1 MHAHHDATMDSM
13 QIVPR
18 LINQFVPASYKLSLS
33 LNRPDRIF
41 DGIVTIVGAIQPD
54 SNNITLHCK
63 DLDIKSIVFDGK
75 AAEFSFSD
83 NDALIIS
90 HSDMMPGEHIL
101 VIDFGGKITDSMHG
115 MYPCYFEHNGIKK
128 ELLATQFESHHAREV
143 FPCVDEPEAKATFD
157 LTLTSE
163 TNVAVL
169 GNMPIKRQSVE
180 DNHLVT
186 TFETTPRMSTYL
198 LAWVI
203 GELHKKSA
211 TTKSGVEVNV
221 WATPAQPSDNLDFAL
236 DIATRSI
243 DFFDEYF
250 GTAYPLSKCDHV
262 ALPDFGSGAMENWGL
277 ITYREIALLADPSTT
292 SIANKHYVATVIA
305 HELSHQW
312 FGNLVTMKWWND
324 LWLNESFA
332 SLVEYTAVD
341 AIEPNWNVWLDFA
354 SYESIV
360 ALRRDSLEGVQS
372 VQTDVNHPDEINTLF
387 DGAIVYAKG
396 ARLLKMLQRYIGDE
410 TFQAGMKEYFK
421 IFAYKNTT
429 ASDLWTLLNT
439 ESKKVI
445 DISTFM
451 STWIEQPGFPVLHV
465 SRIGDQVSLSQER
478 LSSRSSEKSDSLWP
492 ITLNSNYLEMPEIF
506 DVRSQN
512 INVNSN
518 TPLRFNIGSDA
529 HFITHYSHD
538 LLDQL
543 ITQLKAGELS
553 IIDRLQLLNEQI
565 ILANTGII
573 SSEDLIPLL
582 GAYKHE
588 TTEAVWD
595 IICMTIGELK
605 KFVEDNKDAE
615 IKLRLLTKSIASEQY
630 ERLGWTPK
638 LNEPE
643 TDTKL
648 RSVIIGLMLYSED
661 QTVIDTMIKL
671 YTSKQLEELDPE
683 LRGLILTTVVRHIGS
698 NELIGSLLKTYETT
712 TSCEL
717 QQDISS
723 GLTSTRDSKVVDLL
737 LSKMKDTSVIRT
749 QDTARWIAYLIR
761 NKYGRQQTWQWM
773 CDNWNWIN
781 STFGGDK
788 SYDDYPR
795 YAATALSTRKQ
806 LNEFREFFTPLLSD
820 PALTRVINIGINE
833 INDRVDLIEHDG
845 QSVRDALLNL

>member
-41 DGIVTIVGAIQPD
+41 DGIVTIIGIVQPD

-115 MYPCYFEHNGIKK
+115 MYPCYYEHNRVKK

-143 FPCVDEPEAKATFD
+143 FPCIDEPEAKATFD
-157 LTLTSE
+157 VTLTSE
-163 TNVAVL
+163 TNVTVL
-169 GNMPIKRQSVE
+169 SNMPIKNQTVE

-186 TFETTPRMSTYL
+186 TFDTTPLMSTYL

-211 TTKSGVEVNV
+211 TTKSGVEVNI

-243 DFFDEYF
+243 DFFDKYF

-277 ITYREIALLADPSTT
+277 ITYREIALLADPITT

-360 ALRRDSLEGVQS
+360 ALRRDCLEGVQS
-372 VQTDVNHPDEINTLF
+372 VQTDVNHPDEISTLF

-396 ARLLKMLQRYIGDE
+396 ARLLKMLQRYIGNE
-410 TFQAGMKEYFK
+410 AFQAGMKEYFK

-429 ASDLWTLLNT
+429 ASDLWTVLNA
-439 ESKKVI
+439 ESKKAI

-451 STWIEQPGFPVLHV
+451 STWIEQSGFPVLHV
-465 SRIGDQVSLSQER
+465 SRNGDQVSLSQER
-478 LSSRSSEKSDSLWP
+478 LSSRSNEKSDSLWP
-492 ITLNSNYLEMPEIF
+492 ITLNSNYQEMPEIF
-506 DVRSQN
+506 GVRSLN
-512 INVNSN
+512 INVNN
-518 TPLRFNIGSDA
+518 DTPLRFNIGSDA

-565 ILANTGII
+565 ILASVGII
-573 SSEDLIPLL
+573 SSNELIPLL
-582 GAYKHE
+582 DAYKHE
-588 TTEAVWD
+588 TAEAVWD

-605 KFVEDNKDAE
+605 KFVEDDKDAE

-643 TDTKL
+643 SDTKL
-648 RSVIIGLMLYSED
+648 RGVIIGLMLYSED

-698 NELIGSLLKTYETT
+698 DELISSLLKTYETT

-717 QQDISS
+717 QQDINS
-723 GLTSTRDSKVVDLL
+723 GLTSTRDSEVVNLL
-737 LSKMKDTSVIRT
+737 LSKMKNTSVIRT

-773 CDNWNWIN
+773 RDNWNWIN
-781 STFGGDK
+781 STFGSDK

-833 INDRVDLIEHDG
+833 INDRVDLIERDG